1 MQIFNFYFAYIKTAV
16 AVDLIAT
23 ALVLSTLVSL
33 GYWASKRLAK

>member
-1 MQIFNFYFAYIKTAV
+1 MQIYDFYFAYIIAAL